1 MTEKQENP
9 RFTLGPI
16 ATDLVRDVAQGTAP
30 TRQHLDEG
38 IALLQAKAAS
48 APSAPAPTTDIRKLD
63 DTVTSLVTAIEVLAS
78 DIMHL
83 RYMIVA
89 LNAPDEELMVRE
101 IDRANDAF
109 VDRTQA
115 QLTALGIPEEKRLNA
130 IDILRER
137 VQMDRGYGDPE
148 LEDER

>member
-1 MTEKQENP
+1 
-9 RFTLGPI
+9 
-16 ATDLVRDVAQGTAP
+16 
-30 TRQHLDEG
+30 
-38 IALLQAKAAS
+38 
-48 APSAPAPTTDIRKLD
+48 
-63 DTVTSLVTAIEVLAS
+63 
-78 DIMHL
+78 MHL

-115 QLTALGIPEEKRLNA
+115 LLTALGIPEEKRLNA

-137 VQMDRGYGDPE
+137 VQMDRGYEEPE
-148 LEDER
+148 LEEER

>member
-1 MTEKQENP
+1 MTEKQDNP

-16 ATDLVRDVAQGTAP
+16 ATDLVREVAQGTTP

-38 IALLQAKAAS
+38 IAALQAKATTT
-48 APSAPAPTTDIRKLD
+48 PSGHAPTADIRKLEA
-63 DTVTSLVTAIEVLAS
+63 TVTSLVTAIEVLAS

-137 VQMDRGYGDPE
+137 VEMDRGYEDPE